1 MFALKVTDSIQI
13 PWEWRMPS
21 FIWHSTTIAC
31 LEKWSQGFLTTVSG
45 MGFDTNLLV
54 LHKSQIHSYKY
65 QSQFWNL
72 MFTADHQYS
81 SVLSPKKR
89 REGGTFNKIRVQWEQ
104 KRWDFFRYKSEVE
117 VNVKCMPHTKTLWKM
132 KCTKSWILAMTPIM
146 VKSETL
152 TLRVILIVFLTHL
165 VN

>member
-1 MFALKVTDSIQI
+1 MSN
-13 PWEWRMPS
+13 

-45 MGFDTNLLV
+45 MGFDTNLFV
-54 LHKSQIHSYKY
+54 VHKSQIHSFKY
-65 QSQFWNL
+65 RSQFWNL
-72 MFTADHQYS
+72 MFTVDHQYS
-81 SVLSPKKR
+81 SVLSCFKKKKKK
-89 REGGTFNKIRVQWEQ
+89 EGETFNKTRVSAMGTEET
-104 KRWDFFRYKSEVE
+104 RFFFFFRYKSEVE